1 MNSVLCSKNE
11 IIDYVWKEYTK
22 EGVELSGE
30 YFNFDVRCP
39 KKDILE
45 AYGELQDR
53 CNGDVI
59 TQVLSDG
66 TEIPYGDE
74 RFASDK
80 EYEEIYEGNC
90 EEFLR
95 DLGEKCLFTR
105 YMDKEEES
113 EEELDFVF

>member
-1 MNSVLCSKNE
+1 MNEILCSKNE
-11 IIDYVWKEYTK
+11 ILDYVWKEYTK

-30 YFNFDVRCP
+30 YFDFDVRCP

-66 TEIPYGDE
+66 TEIPYRDE
-74 RFASDK
+74 RFASDE

-95 DLGEKCLFTR
+95 SEGDKGKFTR
-105 YMDKEEES
+105 YMEYDDAD
-113 EEELDFVF
+113 EELDFVF